1 MLSKVK
7 VFFQGVIREIR
18 QIQWPKKDAVVY
30 NAVIVVIAVL
40 ISILVVA
47 GIDYLLAKLINWY
60 IALK

>member
-1 MLSKVK
+1 MSKVK